1 MKEIKIKY
9 ELTNDKQV
17 IVYCTEEQFSGVAPS
32 IWPEITENAKNLAV
46 QDMLSQIQF
55 FKGTMIECEME
66 YPTWI
71 DEPYKF
77 VEDEE

>member
-17 IVYCTEEQFSGVAPS
+17 IVYCTEEQFSGVSS
-32 IWPEITENAKNLAV
+32 ILSEELTEETKNLSV
-46 QDMLSQIQF
+46 QDMLYQIQF
-55 FKGTMIECEME
+55 YKGTMLECEME
-66 YPTWI
+66 YPSWI

-77 VEDEE
+77 VEEE